1 MYKNLSKIN
10 KEKNL
15 TSLKR
20 KIILCFL
27 IRHVANDD
35 TSFDYGKPKLS
46 WLSFTTNKKQF
57 YQTNNIAYSYFLEY
71 DLNLK
76 VWTSLHITDKKAV
89 IKFHQ
94 IFLWLVMKSKL
105 EFYSKKSG
113 LYFANGVQ

>member
-35 TSFDYGKPKLS
+35 TSFDYVKLKLS
-46 WLSFTTNKKQF
+46 LLAFTTNKKTILPDKQH
-57 YQTNNIAYSYFLEY
+57 
-71 DLNLK
+71 
-76 VWTSLHITDKKAV
+76 SLI
-89 IKFHQ
+89 
-94 IFLWLVMKSKL
+94 IF
-105 EFYSKKSG
+105 FG
-113 LYFANGVQ
+113 I